1 MLLEKIKSKNSI
13 ISVIG
18 LGYVGLPIA
27 LEAAKSGYKVI
38 GLDIN
43 KSRVQMIKNGI
54 SYMLDIESDDLCQ
67 VVKNGNLLV
76 SNDYKLLENVD
87 CVIICVPT
95 PLDKYKAP
103 DMTFIETAAK
113 KLSKY
118 LHEEMLVVLESTTY
132 PGTTEEYLLPI
143 FESTGLKC
151 GEEFYLAYS
160 PERVDPGNNRKIIKN
175 TLKVIGGITKV
186 CTNLTAAFYENVFKC
201 KTYTVSCPKVAELT
215 KLYENTYRYV
225 NIALAN
231 EMAIV
236 CGKMNIDIW
245 EVIDAAN
252 TKPYGFQAFYP
263 GPGVGGHCIPVDP
276 MYLSWKTKEYD
287 YSIKLID
294 IADEIN
300 RNMPNFVLEKIRNIL
315 NKENKPLKNSNI
327 LLLGV
332 AYKQDID
339 DIRES
344 SALRVMDLLQK
355 EGAIVEYYD
364 PYIPNFRWGR
374 SICNSIKLTNEKV
387 KEKDIVVITTAHTN
401 IDYDMVL
408 ENAKIVFD
416 TKNVTRYVHSNRHKL
431 IKL

>member
-1 MLLEKIKSKNSI
+1 MS
-13 ISVIG
+13 
-18 LGYVGLPIA
+18 IA
-27 LEAAKSGYKVI
+27 LEAAKLGYKVI
-38 GLDIN
+38 GLDIDEN
-43 KSRVQMIKNGI
+43 KIEMVNSGINHMINIK
-54 SYMLDIESDDLCQ
+54 SDDLYH
-67 VVKNGNLLV
+67 VVENGNLIAG
-76 SNDYKLLENVD
+76 NEYKLLENVD

-95 PLDKYKAP
+95 PLDKYKVP
-103 DMTFIETAAK
+103 EMTFIETTAK

-132 PGTTEEYLLPI
+132 SGTTEEYLLPI
-143 FESTGLKC
+143 LESTGLKC

-160 PERVDPGNNRKIIKN
+160 PERIDPGSNRNIIKN
-175 TLKVIGGITKV
+175 TPKVIGGITKA
-186 CTNLTAAFYENVFKC
+186 CTNLTVDFYENVFQLE
-201 KTYTVSCPKVAELT
+201 TYTVSSPRIAELT
-215 KLYENTYRYV
+215 KLFENTYRYV
-225 NIALAN
+225 NIALVN

-236 CGKMNIDIW
+236 CDKMEIDVW

-263 GPGVGGHCIPVDP
+263 GSGVGGHCIPVDP

-300 RNMPNFVLEKIRNIL
+300 RNMSNYVIEKINSIL

-327 LLLGV
+327 LMLGV
-332 AYKQDID
+332 AYKQNID

-344 SALRVMDLLQK
+344 SALKVMDLLQK

-364 PYIPNFRWGR
+364 PYIPKFEWRED
-374 SICNSIKLTNEKV
+374 SYNSIELTTEKI
-387 KEKDIVVITTAHTN
+387 KKKDIVVITTAHTN

-408 ENAKIVFD
+408 ENARIVFD
-416 TKNVTRYVHSNRHKL
+416 TKNATKYVNNNRLWKSFL
-431 IKL
+431 